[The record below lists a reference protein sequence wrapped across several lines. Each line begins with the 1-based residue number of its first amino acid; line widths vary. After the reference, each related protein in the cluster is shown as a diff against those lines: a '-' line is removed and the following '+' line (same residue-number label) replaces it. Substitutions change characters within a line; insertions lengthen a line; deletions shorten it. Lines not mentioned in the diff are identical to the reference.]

1 MSGWSPMLAR
11 LVTACLVAQTLL
23 AAYFVGVETNKPPM
37 IVVRRTDSQSP
48 KLREGF
54 TETLHETV
62 LTATLTR
69 SVYKST
75 PRNRVEKPQGVAV
88 EGGVD
93 VITQISP
100 RCIRQLSS
108 NFLSRCECLRHGR
121 C

>member
-1 MSGWSPMLAR
+1 MLGWSPLLAR

-23 AAYFVGVETNKPPM
+23 AAYFVGVETKKPPM
-37 IVVRRTDSQSP
+37 IVVRRTESPSP
-48 KLREGF
+48 KLEEGF
-54 TETLHETV
+54 TETLHEIV
-62 LTATLTR
+62 LTTTLTR

-93 VITQISP
+93 VITQLSP
-100 RCIRQLSS
+100 PCNRQLSS
-108 NFLSRCECLRHGR
+108 NSLSQCACPHHGG

>member
-1 MSGWSPMLAR
+1 MSGWSPTLAR

-23 AAYFVGVETNKPPM
+23 AAYFVGVETKKPPM

-48 KLREGF
+48 KLEEGF
-54 TETLHETV
+54 TETLHDTV
-62 LTATLTR
+62 LTTSLTR

-75 PRNRVEKPQGVAV
+75 PQKPVEKPWGVAV

-93 VITQISP
+93 VITQLAP
-100 RCIRQLSS
+100 PCNRLLSS
-108 NFLSRCECLRHGR
+108 NSLSQSAYLRRGG

>member
-1 MSGWSPMLAR
+1 MSGWSPTLAR

-48 KLREGF
+48 KLGEGF
-54 TETLHETV
+54 TETLHDTV
-62 LTATLTR
+62 LTTSLTR
-69 SVYKST
+69 SVYNST
-75 PRNRVEKPQGVAV
+75 PQKPVEKPQGVAV

-108 NFLSRCECLRHGR
+108 NFLSRCECLCHGR

>member
-11 LVTACLVAQTLL
+11 LVTVCLVTQTLL
-23 AAYFVGVETNKPPM
+23 AAYFVGVETKKPPM
-37 IVVRRTDSQSP
+37 IVVRRTDSQLP
-48 KLREGF
+48 KLGEGF

-62 LTATLTR
+62 LTTTLTR
-69 SVYKST
+69 SVYNSS
-75 PRNRVEKPQGVAV
+75 PQMPVEKSQGVAV

-93 VITQISP
+93 VITQLSP

-108 NFLSRCECLRHGR
+108 NSLSQCACPHHGG